1 MGVEFGL
8 AKFAQN
14 TYCDFPVQNYGL
26 LPQRLAQVVVTFHY
40 LSPYYAVQFFMFMGG
55 AWVGCG
61 NN

>member
-40 LSPYYAVQFFMFMGG
+40 LSPYYAVQGLRLCF
-55 AWVGCG
+55 GCDKHY
-61 NN
+61 